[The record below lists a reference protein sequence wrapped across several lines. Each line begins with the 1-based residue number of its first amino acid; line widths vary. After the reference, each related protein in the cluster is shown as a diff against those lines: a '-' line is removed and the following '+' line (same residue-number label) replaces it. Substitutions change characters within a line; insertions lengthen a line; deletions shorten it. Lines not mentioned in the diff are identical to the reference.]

1 MNELIE
7 KYFENNLTSEEQ
19 FLFDEKLKN
28 DAEFKSELEFHSELK
43 NAITVSER
51 AKIKAQIKGF
61 ELSKKDNIKVFILRK
76 LMPYAAVFLVVIS
89 IGIFFIL
96 NQKTDSNQLYASNF
110 EPYPN
115 IEVSNLR
122 SNSENSLENEAFIAY
137 DLENY
142 KLAHEL
148 FTKTLDTE
156 SKDYLHFYNA
166 MCAMQLENFDLAIK
180 ELSTVNENDSKYYEK
195 AIWFK
200 ALIYLKLN
208 KKKDTKILLEELV
221 NHYSFK
227 KEEAKQLLSKL

>member
-43 NAITVSER
+43 NAISVSER
-51 AKIKAQIKGF
+51 AKIKAQIKEF
-61 ELSKKDNIKVFILRK
+61 ESSKKDNIKVFNLRK

-89 IGIFFIL
+89 IGIFFIF

-122 SNSENSLENEAFIAY
+122 SNSENSLENEAFTAY

-148 FTKTLDTE
+148 FTEVLETE

-166 MCAMQLENFDLAIK
+166 MCTMQLENFDLAIK

>member
-7 KYFENNLTSEEQ
+7 KYFENNLTPEEQ

-28 DAEFKSELEFHSELK
+28 DADFKSELEFHSELK

-61 ELSKKDNIKVFILRK
+61 ESSKKDNIKVFNLRK
-76 LMPYAAVFLVVIS
+76 LMTYAAVFLVVIS

-122 SNSENSLENEAFIAY
+122 SNSENSLENEAFTAY

-148 FTKTLDTE
+148 FTELLETE

-166 MCAMQLENFDLAIK
+166 MCTMQLENFDLAIN

-200 ALIYLKLN
+200 ELIYLKLN

>member
-28 DAEFKSELEFHSELK
+28 DADFKSELEFHSELK
-43 NAITVSER
+43 NAIIVSER
-51 AKIKAQIKGF
+51 AKIKAKIKGF
-61 ELSKKDNIKVFILRK
+61 ESSKKDNIKVFNLRK

-122 SNSENSLENEAFIAY
+122 SNSENSLENEAFTAY

-148 FTKTLDTE
+148 FTEVLETE

-166 MCAMQLENFDLAIK
+166 MCTMQLENFDLAIK
-180 ELSTVNENDSKYYEK
+180 ELSTVNENDLKYYEK

-208 KKKDTKILLEELV
+208 KKKDTKILLDELV

>member
-28 DAEFKSELEFHSELK
+28 DADFKSELEFHSELK
-43 NAITVSER
+43 NAIIVSER
-51 AKIKAQIKGF
+51 AKIKAKIKGF
-61 ELSKKDNIKVFILRK
+61 ESSKKDNIKVFNLRK

-122 SNSENSLENEAFIAY
+122 SNSENSLENEAFTAY

-148 FTKTLDTE
+148 FTEVLETE

-166 MCAMQLENFDLAIK
+166 MCTMQLENFDLAIK

>member
-19 FLFDEKLKN
+19 LLFDEKLN
-28 DAEFKSELEFHSELK
+28 QDAEFKAEFEFHLELK

-51 AKIKAQIKGF
+51 AKIKAQIKRF
-61 ELSKKDNIKVFILRK
+61 DSSKKDNIKVFNLRK
-76 LMPYAAVFLVVIS
+76 LMPYAAVFLVIIS
-89 IGIFFIL
+89 IGIFFII
-96 NQKTDSNQLYASNF
+96 NQKTDRNQLYASNF

-122 SNSENSLENEAFIAY
+122 SNSESSIENEAFTAY

-142 KLAHEL
+142 KLAHNL
-148 FTKTLDTE
+148 FTEILETE

-195 AIWFK
+195 VIWFK